1 MKLFFILYLSNLTG
15 RQHDQSEQDVTLIMV
30 LIDMIFGSV
39 FMYVQVGMG
48 VCVFLY
54 PVWAESCLFVVAAA
68 VATLNLLGTG
78 GFMVMA

>member
-1 MKLFFILYLSNLTG
+1 
-15 RQHDQSEQDVTLIMV
+15 
-30 LIDMIFGSV
+30 
-39 FMYVQVGMG
+39 MG